1 MEISG
6 SYTLY
11 APREQVWTALLD
23 PHVLRQTIPGCEQ
36 LEASGADRYH
46 LRLSVGIAAFKGTYD
61 GTLQIFE
68 RAAPERYRLTVQGA
82 GARGVLQGDGGITLE
97 ARGPSTTIVT
107 YAGQMQLGGAV
118 AGVGMRVSGG
128 AARMLINQF
137 FSRLA
142 ETLVGS
148 PVPGAPTEQLH
159 ATAATVPAATVPAA
173 TTSAVASA
181 YAEAWPFGLPE
192 ARPLES
198 LESEQ
203 VPAALGHAESP
214 LPVQAQAPVT
224 SEPTPFLASS
234 RPASASEANLLTQT
248 IRRSGLSDGS
258 VESERRISGRLLGAL
273 IGVGV
278 VILAV
283 LVALLVAHVRG

>member
-68 RAAPERYRLTVQGA
+68 RAAPERYRLAVQGA

-118 AGVGMRVSGG
+118 ASVGMRVAGG

-142 ETLVGS
+142 ATLAGS
-148 PVPGAPTEQLH
+148 PMPGVPTEQPH
-159 ATAATVPAATVPAA
+159 ATAATVPAA

-181 YAEAWPFGLPE
+181 YSEAWPFGLPE
-192 ARPLES
+192 ARPLEP
-198 LESEQ
+198 EQ
-203 VPAALGHAESP
+203 EPAAARPLGHDASS
-214 LPVQAQAPVT
+214 LPVQVQAPVT
-224 SEPTPFLASS
+224 SEPAPLLASS
-234 RPASASEANLLTQT
+234 RPSSASEANLLTQT

-258 VESERRISGRLLGAL
+258 VESERRIAGRLLGAL